1 MLAEY
6 RSCPFAAFAGRCE
19 RRAERGGARL
29 LGFIMAAILIADAAP
44 ASAATVTGPAHVV
57 DGDTLEMEGQRIR
70 LFAID
75 APEGDQLCYREA
87 ENWPCGQV
95 AADKLGSMIGSSEL
109 ICRGEEIDQ
118 YGRLLA
124 VCMIAGL
131 DLNRLMVAE
140 GWALAFRRY
149 SDIYSG
155 DEAQAQAARLGMW
168 GSTFVS
174 PEEHRAARLEPA
186 PSASSQPQSRRST
199 TCPDHATMS
208 RPTRRRC
215 SAARPRRRPRDTVG
229 RVPSSNDHRVGAV
242 GLCPALCHRAWRRC
256 DRNRGHALRRIV
268 CRR

>member
-186 PSASSQPQSRRST
+186 PSASSQPQSRRS
-199 TCPDHATMS
+199 A
-208 RPTRRRC
+208 
-215 SAARPRRRPRDTVG
+215 
-229 RVPSSNDHRVGAV
+229 AV
-242 GLCPALCHRAWRRC
+242 GSSGSGCLIKGNHSRRGEWIYHLPGSRYFEQTHAEEMFCCEAEAQAAGYRRSRAE
-256 DRNRGHALRRIV
+256 
-268 CRR
+268 